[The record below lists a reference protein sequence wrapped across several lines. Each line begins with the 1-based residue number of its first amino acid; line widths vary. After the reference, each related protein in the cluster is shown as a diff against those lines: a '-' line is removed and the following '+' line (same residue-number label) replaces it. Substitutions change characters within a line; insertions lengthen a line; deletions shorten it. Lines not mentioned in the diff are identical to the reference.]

1 MSNPWE
7 FDKRGSY
14 TGGEYINGIFTYYE
28 FYPKEKAV
36 PENNERY
43 SFTLTDEKYH
53 QYVSLVITSKH
64 IRLKH
69 NGTSLS
75 DEELTRYIAE
85 EVFREENEETRK
97 RNNKK
102 RRESRIKQK

>member
-97 RNNKK
+97 RNNKTHFE
-102 RRESRIKQK
+102 RSLEWR